1 MTTDTQDI
9 QTARDIADADGV
21 PLGPSWT
28 ELDQVLH
35 GLREIEQIADT
46 RLRPLGL
53 GELAD
58 RIVRHTKIQRRW
70 IMAHT

>member
-1 MTTDTQDI
+1 MTTTITTGAQEC
-9 QTARDIADADGV
+9 Q
-21 PLGPSWT
+21 PLAWT

-58 RIVRHTKIQRRW
+58 WIVRHTKIQRRW